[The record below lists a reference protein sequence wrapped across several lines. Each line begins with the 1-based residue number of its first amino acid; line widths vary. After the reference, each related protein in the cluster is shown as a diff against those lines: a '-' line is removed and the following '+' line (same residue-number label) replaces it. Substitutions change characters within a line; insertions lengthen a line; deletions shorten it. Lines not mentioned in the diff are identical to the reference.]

1 MAAPERSHPVI
12 AVEGNWQALLEDG
25 AVGALERVLPEH
37 LAARRWF
44 GSKARTMKGARIV
57 ERIPFPYAGQ
67 AAVVAIVECA
77 YTEGVPDRYLL
88 PLAFAADA
96 RRHAIAE
103 AAPHAV
109 IAELHVATA
118 GGAPAEGILFDAMA
132 DDRFAAALLEFA
144 SERRPRRGRHG
155 TLSASRT
162 RKFAELVASDRP
174 LTPQPV
180 RREQSNTSV
189 VFGDRLMLKLFR
201 RVAEGINP
209 DVEVERFLTEQ
220 ARFPHTPDVAAVF
233 EYRRPEHGT
242 TVVGFLQQLVPNEG
256 DAWTYTTDAIGQYL
270 EQVLTHPDRASLP
283 AAAGAHPLDLR
294 NAAPTA
300 PLDGLL
306 HQYLQRA
313 RLLGQRT
320 GEMHLALASRGDV
333 PDFAPEPFTTYYQ
346 RELYQGARSLAR
358 QTLAGLRKHVRDLP
372 EEADRAR
379 ARELLRAEDGLLARF
394 KRIVDHKLSG
404 RRIRCHGDYH
414 LGQVLYTGRDF
425 VIIDFE
431 GEPARPMTERRF
443 KRSPLRDVAGMLRSF
458 DYAAAAALRSGRV
471 RAEDVALLRPAADA
485 WALWVQAAFLGEYL
499 TIVAPANLLPRGDH
513 DLRLLLDFLVLDK
526 AVYELDY
533 ELNNRPGWVH
543 VPLEGILRLLAGD
556 AAAP

>member
-1 MAAPERSHPVI
+1 
-12 AVEGNWQALLEDG
+12 
-25 AVGALERVLPEH
+25 
-37 LAARRWF
+37 
-44 GSKARTMKGARIV
+44 
-57 ERIPFPYAGQ
+57 
-67 AAVVAIVECA
+67 
-77 YTEGVPDRYLL
+77 
-88 PLAFAADA
+88 
-96 RRHAIAE
+96 
-103 AAPHAV
+103 
-109 IAELHVATA
+109 
-118 GGAPAEGILFDAMA
+118 
-132 DDRFAAALLEFA
+132 
-144 SERRPRRGRHG
+144 
-155 TLSASRT
+155 
-162 RKFAELVASDRP
+162 
-174 LTPQPV
+174 
-180 RREQSNTSV
+180 
-189 VFGDRLMLKLFR
+189 
-201 RVAEGINP
+201 
-209 DVEVERFLTEQ
+209 
-220 ARFPHTPDVAAVF
+220 
-233 EYRRPEHGT
+233 
-242 TVVGFLQQLVPNEG
+242 
-256 DAWTYTTDAIGQYL
+256 
-270 EQVLTHPDRASLP
+270 
-283 AAAGAHPLDLR
+283 
-294 NAAPTA
+294 
-300 PLDGLL
+300 
-306 HQYLQRA
+306 
-313 RLLGQRT
+313 
-320 GEMHLALASRGDV
+320 
-333 PDFAPEPFTTYYQ
+333 
-346 RELYQGARSLAR
+346 
-358 QTLAGLRKHVRDLP
+358 VRDLP

-404 RRIRCHGDYH
+404 RRIRGHGDYH